1 MCKPGPSG
9 HAGHSGHG
17 GTGGHHPGGQTD
29 LYKKPEEEGE
39 SDEEEDEDELEDDE
53 AMTNLLPPTFPE
65 SLIFRISFNII
76 VKKSSFAEL
85 SKFFLKKYRPFSYAS
100 KTHKA
105 SLEFFRQHSHLIPE

>member
-76 VKKSSFAEL
+76 VKIYHQQNLHSLNSDKKCGHL
-85 SKFFLKKYRPFSYAS
+85 LKHTIKIQYLGSITKISVF
-100 KTHKA
+100 
-105 SLEFFRQHSHLIPE
+105 

>member
-9 HAGHSGHG
+9 HAGHSGTGGHG
-17 GTGGHHPGGQTD
+17 QGGHHPGGQTD

-65 SLIFRISFNII
+65 SLIFRNSFTII
-76 VKKSSFAEL
+76 VKNCHSLNSQN
-85 SKFFLKKYRPFSYAS
+85 FFEKM
-100 KTHKA
+100 
-105 SLEFFRQHSHLIPE
+105 